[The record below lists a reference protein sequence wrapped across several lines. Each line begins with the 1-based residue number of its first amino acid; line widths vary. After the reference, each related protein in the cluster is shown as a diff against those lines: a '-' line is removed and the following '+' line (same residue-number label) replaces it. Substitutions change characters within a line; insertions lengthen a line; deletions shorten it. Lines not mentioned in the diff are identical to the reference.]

1 MTSEVLIFLSKKYF
15 KNYKFLYYICGQL
28 WQCNFMISQSNI
40 SEIVDKISTGYKPA
54 KIFLFGS
61 YATGTPH
68 PDSDL
73 DFIIIKNTNTPKI
86 KRGREVRK
94 ILHGALVPID
104 LKIYT
109 PNEFEEES
117 LNEFSFLHNALKT
130 SKVVYE
136 QS

>member
-1 MTSEVLIFLSKKYF
+1 
-15 KNYKFLYYICGQL
+15 
-28 WQCNFMISQSNI
+28 MISQSKI
-40 SEIVDKISTGYKPA
+40 SEIINKISTGYKPV

-61 YATGTPH
+61 YVSGNPH

-73 DFIIIKNTNTPKI
+73 DFIIIKNTDTPKI
-86 KRGREVRK
+86 KRGRELRK
-94 ILHGALVPID
+94 LLFGALIPLD

-109 PNEFEEES
+109 PGEFEEES
-117 LNEFSFLHNALKT
+117 SNEFSFLHNALKT